1 MKIASPAQRKK
12 TVSEDES
19 EAESPT
25 TSDEDFIVSD
35 SEMEEEV
42 EQEDAVE
49 DQIELLFESFV
60 NLQEEHKI
68 LKKELQKQSC
78 LLFEI
83 HQELRAAMK
92 IASPENENCLTC
104 PEEETVSEDESEA
117 ESPTTSDEDFIVSD
131 SEMEEEVEQEDAV
144 EDQIELLFESFV
156 NLQEEH
162 KILKKELQKQSCL
175 LFEIH
180 QELKEKTT
188 PAKRS

>member
-1 MKIASPAQRKK
+1 MDLEKNEVENCYCAMCSSDPEAVMDLEKPEVEYTCHCAMCENDPEAELEAASE

-35 SEMEEEV
+35 SEMEEV

-83 HQELRAAMK
+83 Y
-92 IASPENENCLTC
+92 
-104 PEEETVSEDESEA
+104 
-117 ESPTTSDEDFIVSD
+117 
-131 SEMEEEVEQEDAV
+131 
-144 EDQIELLFESFV
+144 
-156 NLQEEH
+156 
-162 KILKKELQKQSCL
+162 
-175 LFEIH
+175 
-180 QELKEKTT
+180 QELKRKA
-188 PAKRS
+188 PAK

>member
-1 MKIASPAQRKK
+1 MDLEKNEVENCYCAMCSSDPEAVMDLEKPEVEY
-12 TVSEDES
+12 TCHCAMCENDP
-19 EAESPT
+19 EAEL
-25 TSDEDFIVSD
+25 E
-35 SEMEEEV
+35 
-42 EQEDAVE
+42 A
-49 DQIELLFESFV
+49 ELE
-60 NLQEEHKI
+60 
-68 LKKELQKQSC
+68 
-78 LLFEI
+78 
-83 HQELRAAMK
+83 AA
-92 IASPENENCLTC
+92 S
-104 PEEETVSEDESEA
+104 ETVSEDESEA

-131 SEMEEEVEQEDAV
+131 SEMEEVEQEDAV